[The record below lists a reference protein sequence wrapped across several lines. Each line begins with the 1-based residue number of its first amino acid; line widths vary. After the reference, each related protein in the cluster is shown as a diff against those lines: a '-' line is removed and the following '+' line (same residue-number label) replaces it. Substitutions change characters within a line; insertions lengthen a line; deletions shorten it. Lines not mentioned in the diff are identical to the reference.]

1 MQDLLKKC
9 GSKQD
14 AAQFAVDLGLV
25 SPVTC
30 RCGSEMKL
38 KSAAAQKFSV
48 QGVMWKCSRCKD
60 KTGFFASSAWVVRAL
75 GAKELILLVYL
86 WAQGTDYEQISHEVG
101 VSYRHVCDLGTQLR
115 ECLWDYL
122 QNYCDTRQLGGVDVV
137 CEIDETEYGRK
148 MKNQI
153 GHKTDIKL
161 DCWEAIQRDNGKIV
175 LEPFEKPGRQPG
187 TRRFRPARKDEV
199 LPLVEKFVKKG
210 SIVCSDRLRAYR
222 DNLGEMG
229 YQWAGVDHK
238 NAEFLRHEPPTPPR
252 AKKKCCRCPRK

>member
-1 MQDLLKKC
+1 MPKRNVRDSPFAVSPLYEIKRRRKDAPRAVRALLQHTTMQDLMKKC
-9 GSKQD
+9 GTKQD

-48 QGVMWKCSRCKD
+48 QGVMWKSSRCKD
-60 KTGFFASSAWVVRAL
+60 KTGFFASSARVVRAL
-75 GAKELILLVYL
+75 GPKELILLLYL

-148 MKNQI
+148 MKN
-153 GHKTDIKL
+153 
-161 DCWEAIQRDNGKIV
+161 
-175 LEPFEKPGRQPG
+175 
-187 TRRFRPARKDEV
+187 
-199 LPLVEKFVKKG
+199 
-210 SIVCSDRLRAYR
+210 
-222 DNLGEMG
+222 
-229 YQWAGVDHK
+229 
-238 NAEFLRHEPPTPPR
+238 
-252 AKKKCCRCPRK
+252 